1 MKYSFLIFDI
11 DGTLIDT
18 EKTGVLSLQETIEVM
33 MGKTLP
39 YEEVYK
45 FFGIPS
51 HKVASLLNCPQEE
64 EFASIWE
71 HKFIEKRYLM
81 KAFDGVETLLQTLS
95 DVSLKLGVVT
105 SRSRF
110 ELDSDPVFAAMAHRF
125 DIAIGAEDSKRHK
138 PDPDP
143 VFEYIKRA
151 SALYGVDIELDKC
164 LYIGDTMHD
173 FKCANAAGVDF
184 ALADWRSRGLQ
195 GIPAQYR
202 FSNCQ
207 ELIKILDIN

>member
-1 MKYSFLIFDI
+1 MKYPYLIFDI

-18 EKTGVLSLQETIEVM
+18 EKTGVLSLQETIEVL

-64 EFASIWE
+64 EFASLWE

-81 KAFDGVETLLQTLS
+81 KAFDGVQALLKILS
-95 DVSLKLGVVT
+95 DASHKLGVVT

-110 ELDSDPVFAAMAHRF
+110 ELDSDPVFARMAQYF
-125 DIAIGAEDSKRHK
+125 DIAISSEDTLKHK

-143 VFEYIKRA
+143 VLEYLKRA
-151 SALYGVDIELDKC
+151 SDLYGVDIDLDKC

-173 FKCANAAGVDF
+173 FKCANAAGIDF

-195 GIPAQYR
+195 GIPAQYI
-202 FSNCQ
+202 FSNSE
-207 ELIKILDIN
+207 ELIKILEIN